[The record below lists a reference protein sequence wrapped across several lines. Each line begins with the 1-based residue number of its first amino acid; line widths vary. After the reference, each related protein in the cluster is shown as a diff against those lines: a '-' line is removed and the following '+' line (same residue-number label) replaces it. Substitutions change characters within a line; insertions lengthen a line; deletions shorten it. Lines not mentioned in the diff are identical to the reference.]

1 MVVRRSGRL
10 WFGTAFLCALLAGT
24 LSGQN
29 TGSLSGSLRA
39 VETSTPIPEAT
50 IRIDGTELLTIS
62 EADGTFRFF
71 AVPVGVRWL
80 VVEHASYA
88 TLTHQLIVEADA
100 ELSVPLFLEPNAA
113 AVAAPAG
120 TSRRNEILRDD
131 IAAAARS
138 GQNLIDL
145 ISQHLPSLRVRDDGG
160 VGGGTCVEY
169 RGGAVGLCRQLG
181 LVVDGVRMTSPQ
193 YAFST
198 ITLDDVE
205 RIELLSPS
213 EAGTRYGGV
222 GGWGILL
229 LEMRGGSAL
238 QPAPVDDRAFLGFD
252 WSEETRPYPW
262 TKVLLVT
269 AATNAAAVSVSY
281 FTNDCLFVSRKVR
294 HVAIRTECDT
304 WGTLGSLL
312 LMTALP
318 SVSSS
323 LVARWAGETPRSHGR
338 IGPSAVIGSAVTV
351 GGYVALLYG
360 DAQNSPAT
368 SIAGA
373 AILTVASP
381 LLTTLADRLLR
392 ELR

>member
-1 MVVRRSGRL
+1 
-10 WFGTAFLCALLAGT
+10 
-24 LSGQN
+24 
-29 TGSLSGSLRA
+29 LSGSLRA
-39 VETSTPIPEAT
+39 AETSTPIAEAT
-50 IRIDGTELLTIS
+50 IRVDGTELVTTS

-71 AVPVGVRWL
+71 AVPVGVRRL
-80 VVEHASYA
+80 VVEHARYT
-88 TLTHQLIVEADA
+88 TLTHQLVIEADS
-100 ELSVPLFLEPNAA
+100 ELEVPLVLEPNSA

-120 TSRRNEILRDD
+120 PSRRNEILRDD

-145 ISQHLPSLRVRDDGG
+145 ISQHLASVRIRDDGG

-169 RGGAVGLCRQLG
+169 RGSAAGLCRQLG
-181 LVVDGVRMTSPQ
+181 LVVDGVRMTNPQ
-193 YAFST
+193 YAFAT
-198 ITLDDVE
+198 IALDDVE

-229 LEMRGGSAL
+229 LEMRGGSVS
-238 QPAPVDDRAFLGFD
+238 QPAPVDDRTLLGFD
-252 WSEETRPYPW
+252 WSDEARPYPW
-262 TKVLLVT
+262 AKVLLVT
-269 AATNAAAVSVSY
+269 TATNAAAVSVSY
-281 FTNDCLFVSRKVR
+281 FTNDCLFLSSKVR

-338 IGPSAVIGSAVTV
+338 LGPSAVIGSAVTV

-360 DAQNSPAT
+360 DAQDSPGT